1 MKLVFGLGNPGSEYA
16 NTRHNIGFIMLD
28 DYIGEYKWSKKFNGL
43 YIEKNINGEKYVFV
57 KPLSFMNLSGGV
69 VSSFV
74 NYYKVSYKDI
84 IVIHDDL
91 DLPVGKIR
99 IKVNSSAGGH
109 NGVKDIIKSLNTQEF
124 MRIKVGISNNKNIDT
139 KDYVLGKFSNEDLQ
153 TYDNIFKISVDII
166 NDFIKSDFDKV
177 MSKYNHK

>member
-1 MKLVFGLGNPGSEYA
+1 MKLIFGLGNPGSEYA

-139 KDYVLGKFSNEDLQ
+139 KDYVLGNFSKSDLKVIKDIEKEVFEIIENFD
-153 TYDNIFKISVDII
+153 YDNID
-166 NDFIKSDFDKV
+166 NL
-177 MSKYNHK
+177 MNKYN

>member
-1 MKLVFGLGNPGSEYA
+1 MKLIFGLGNPGSEYE

-28 DYIGEYKWSKKFNGL
+28 DYIGECKWSKKFNGL
-43 YIEKNINGEKYVFV
+43 YIEKNINGEKYIFV
-57 KPLSFMNLSGGV
+57 KPLSYMNLSGGV

-74 NYYKVSYKDI
+74 KYYKVTNKDI

-109 NGVKDIIKSLNTQEF
+109 NGIKDIIKSLNTQEF
-124 MRIKVGISNNKNIDT
+124 CRIKVGISNNKDIDT
-139 KDYVLGKFSNEDLQ
+139 KDYVLGKFSKADMD
-153 TYDNIFKISVDII
+153 TIKNIEKEVFEII
-166 NDFIKSDFDKV
+166 ENFEFDKIDSL
-177 MSKYNHK
+177 MNKYN

>member
-1 MKLVFGLGNPGSEYA
+1 MKLIFGLGNPGGEYA

-28 DYIGEYKWSKKFNGL
+28 DYIGENKWSKKFNGL
-43 YIEKNINGEKYVFV
+43 YIEKNINGEKYIFV
-57 KPLSFMNLSGGV
+57 KPLSYMNLSGGV

-74 NYYKVSYKDI
+74 KYYKVTNKDI

-109 NGVKDIIKSLNTQEF
+109 NGIKDIIKSLNTQEF
-124 MRIKVGISNNKNIDT
+124 CRIKVGISNNKDIDT
-139 KDYVLGKFSNEDLQ
+139 KDYVLGKFSKADMDTIKNVERDV
-153 TYDNIFKISVDII
+153 FEII
-166 NDFIKSDFDKV
+166 ENYDFDKIDSL
-177 MSKYNHK
+177 MNKYN

>member
-1 MKLVFGLGNPGSEYA
+1 MKLIFGLGNPCSEYA

-28 DYIGEYKWSKKFNGL
+28 DYIGNEKWSKKFNGL
-43 YIEKNINGEKYVFV
+43 YIEKNINGEKYIFV

-69 VSSFV
+69 VRSFIK
-74 NYYKVSYKDI
+74 YYKVSYKDI

-109 NGVKDIIKSLNTQEF
+109 NGIKDIIKSLNTQEF
-124 MRIKVGISNNKNIDT
+124 VRIKVGISNNKDIDT
-139 KDYVLGKFSNEDLQ
+139 KDYVLGNFSKADMSTIKNLEKEV
-153 TYDNIFKISVDII
+153 FEII
-166 NDFIKSDFDKV
+166 ENFEYDKV
-177 MSKYNHK
+177 DSLMNKYN

>member
-1 MKLVFGLGNPGSEYA
+1 MKLIFGLGNPGSEYA

-28 DYIGEYKWSKKFNGL
+28 DYIGENKWAKKFNGL
-43 YIEKNINGEKYVFV
+43 YIEKNINGEKYIFV
-57 KPLSFMNLSGGV
+57 KPLSYMNLSGGV

-74 NYYKVSYKDI
+74 KYYKVTNKDI

-109 NGVKDIIKSLNTQEF
+109 NGIKDIIKSLNTQEF
-124 MRIKVGISNNKNIDT
+124 CRIKVGISNNKDIDT
-139 KDYVLGKFSNEDLQ
+139 KDYVLGKFSKADMDTIKNVEREV
-153 TYDNIFKISVDII
+153 FEII
-166 NDFIKSDFDKV
+166 ENYDFDKIDIL
-177 MSKYNHK
+177 MNKYN

>member
-109 NGVKDIIKSLNTQEF
+109 NGIKDIIRSLNTQEF

-139 KDYVLGKFSNEDLQ
+139 KDYVLGNFSKSDLKIIKDIEKEVFEIIENFD
-153 TYDNIFKISVDII
+153 YDNIDSLM
-166 NDFIKSDFDKV
+166 N
-177 MSKYNHK
+177 KYN

>member
-1 MKLVFGLGNPGSEYA
+1 MKLIFGLGNPGGEYA

-28 DYIGEYKWSKKFNGL
+28 DYIGENKWSKKFNGL
-43 YIEKNINGEKYVFV
+43 YIEKNINGEKYIFV
-57 KPLSFMNLSGGV
+57 KPLSYMNLSGGV

-74 NYYKVSYKDI
+74 KYYKVTNKDI

-109 NGVKDIIKSLNTQEF
+109 NGIKDIIKSLNTQEF
-124 MRIKVGISNNKNIDT
+124 CRIKVGISNNKDIDT
-139 KDYVLGKFSNEDLQ
+139 KDYVLGKFSKADMDTIKNVEREV
-153 TYDNIFKISVDII
+153 YEII
-166 NDFIKSDFDKV
+166 ENYDFDKIDIL
-177 MSKYNHK
+177 MNKYN

>member
-1 MKLVFGLGNPGSEYA
+1 MKLIFGLGNPGAEYA

-28 DYIGEYKWSKKFNGL
+28 DYIGENKWSKKFNGL
-43 YIEKNINGEKYVFV
+43 YIEKNINGEKYIFV
-57 KPLSFMNLSGGV
+57 KPLSYMNLSGGV

-74 NYYKVSYKDI
+74 KYYKVTNKDI

-109 NGVKDIIKSLNTQEF
+109 NGIKDIIKSLNTQEF
-124 MRIKVGISNNKNIDT
+124 CRIKVGISNNKDIDT
-139 KDYVLGKFSNEDLQ
+139 KDYVLGKFSKADMATIKNVEREV
-153 TYDNIFKISVDII
+153 FEII
-166 NDFIKSDFDKV
+166 ENYDFDKIDIL
-177 MSKYNHK
+177 MNKYN

>member
-1 MKLVFGLGNPGSEYA
+1 MKLIFGLGNPGSEYA

-28 DYIGEYKWSKKFNGL
+28 DYIGENKWSKKLNGL
-43 YIEKNINGEKYVFV
+43 YIEKNINGEKYIFV
-57 KPLSFMNLSGGV
+57 KPLSYMNLSGGV

-74 NYYKVSYKDI
+74 KYYKVTNKDI

-109 NGVKDIIKSLNTQEF
+109 NGIKDIIKSLNTQEF
-124 MRIKVGISNNKNIDT
+124 CRIKVGISNNKDIDT
-139 KDYVLGKFSNEDLQ
+139 KDYVLGKFSKADMDTIKNVEREV
-153 TYDNIFKISVDII
+153 FEII
-166 NDFIKSDFDKV
+166 ENYDFDKIDIL
-177 MSKYNHK
+177 MNKYN

>member
-1 MKLVFGLGNPGSEYA
+1 MKLIFGLGNPGSEYA

>member
-1 MKLVFGLGNPGSEYA
+1 MKLIFGLGNPGGEYA

-28 DYIGEYKWSKKFNGL
+28 DYIGENKWSKKFNGL
-43 YIEKNINGEKYVFV
+43 YIEKNINGEKYIFV
-57 KPLSFMNLSGGV
+57 KPLSYMNLSGGV

-74 NYYKVSYKDI
+74 KYYKVTNKDI

-109 NGVKDIIKSLNTQEF
+109 NGIKGIIKSLNTQEF
-124 MRIKVGISNNKNIDT
+124 CRIKVGISNNKDIDT
-139 KDYVLGKFSNEDLQ
+139 KDYVLGKFSKADMATIKNVEREV
-153 TYDNIFKISVDII
+153 FEII
-166 NDFIKSDFDKV
+166 ENYDFDKIDSL
-177 MSKYNHK
+177 MNKYN

>member
-1 MKLVFGLGNPGSEYA
+1 MKLIFGLGNPGSEYA

-43 YIEKNINGEKYVFV
+43 YIEKNINGEKYIFV

-139 KDYVLGKFSNEDLQ
+139 KDYVLGNFSKSDLKVIKDIEKEVFEIIENFD
-153 TYDNIFKISVDII
+153 YDNIDSLM
-166 NDFIKSDFDKV
+166 N
-177 MSKYNHK
+177 KYN

>member
-139 KDYVLGKFSNEDLQ
+139 KDYVLGNFSKSDLKIIKDIEKEVFEIIENFD
-153 TYDNIFKISVDII
+153 YDNIDSLM
-166 NDFIKSDFDKV
+166 N
-177 MSKYNHK
+177 KYN

>member
-1 MKLVFGLGNPGSEYA
+1 MKLIFGLGNPGSEYA

-139 KDYVLGKFSNEDLQ
+139 KDYVLGNFS
-153 TYDNIFKISVDII
+153 
-166 NDFIKSDFDKV
+166 KSDLKIIKDI
-177 MSKYNHK
+177 S

>member
-1 MKLVFGLGNPGSEYA
+1 MKLIFGLGNPGSEYA

-139 KDYVLGKFSNEDLQ
+139 KDYVLGNFSKSDLKIIKDIEKEVFEIIENFD
-153 TYDNIFKISVDII
+153 YDNID
-166 NDFIKSDFDKV
+166 NL
-177 MSKYNHK
+177 MNKYN

>member
-1 MKLVFGLGNPGSEYA
+1 MKLIFGLGNPGSEYA

-28 DYIGEYKWSKKFNGL
+28 DYIGNEKWSKKFNGL
-43 YIEKNINGEKYVFV
+43 YIEKNINGEKYIFV

-74 NYYKVSYKDI
+74 KYYKVTYKDI

-124 MRIKVGISNNKNIDT
+124 MRIKIGISHNRDIDT
-139 KDYVLGKFSNEDLQ
+139 KDYVLGSFSKNDMNTIKDIEKEVFEIIEKFD
-153 TYDNIFKISVDII
+153 YDNID
-166 NDFIKSDFDKV
+166 NL
-177 MSKYNHK
+177 MNKYN

>member
-109 NGVKDIIKSLNTQEF
+109 NGIKDIIKSLNTQEF

-139 KDYVLGKFSNEDLQ
+139 KDYVLGNFSKSDLKIIKDIEKEVFEIIENFD
-153 TYDNIFKISVDII
+153 YDNIDSLM
-166 NDFIKSDFDKV
+166 N
-177 MSKYNHK
+177 KYN

>member
-1 MKLVFGLGNPGSEYA
+1 MKLIFGLGNPGAEYA

-28 DYIGEYKWSKKFNGL
+28 DYIGENKWSKKFNGL
-43 YIEKNINGEKYVFV
+43 YIEKNINGEKYIFV
-57 KPLSFMNLSGGV
+57 KPLSYMNLSGGV

-74 NYYKVSYKDI
+74 KYYKVTNKDI

-109 NGVKDIIKSLNTQEF
+109 NGIKDIIKSLNTQEF
-124 MRIKVGISNNKNIDT
+124 CRIKVGISNNKDIDT
-139 KDYVLGKFSNEDLQ
+139 KDYVLGKFSKADMDTIKNVEREV
-153 TYDNIFKISVDII
+153 YEII
-166 NDFIKSDFDKV
+166 ENYDFDKIDIL
-177 MSKYNHK
+177 MNKYN

>member
-1 MKLVFGLGNPGSEYA
+1 MKLIFGLGNPGSEYA

-139 KDYVLGKFSNEDLQ
+139 KDYVLGNFSKSDLKVIKDIEKEVFEIIENFD
-153 TYDNIFKISVDII
+153 YDNIDSLM
-166 NDFIKSDFDKV
+166 N
-177 MSKYNHK
+177 KYN

>member
-1 MKLVFGLGNPGSEYA
+1 MKLIFGLGNPGSEYA

-139 KDYVLGKFSNEDLQ
+139 KDYVLGNFSKSDLKIIKDIEKEVFEIIENFD
-153 TYDNIFKISVDII
+153 YDNIDSLM
-166 NDFIKSDFDKV
+166 N
-177 MSKYNHK
+177 KYN

>member
-16 NTRHNIGFIMLD
+16 NTRHNVGFIMLD
-28 DYIGEYKWSKKFNGL
+28 DYIGNEKWSKKFNGL
-43 YIEKNINGEKYVFV
+43 YIEKNINGEKYIFV

-74 NYYKVSYKDI
+74 KYYKASNKDI

-109 NGVKDIIKSLNTQEF
+109 NGIKDIIKSLGTQEF
-124 MRIKVGISNNKNIDT
+124 VRIKIGISNNKDIDT
-139 KDYVLGKFSNEDLQ
+139 KDYVLGKFSKADIDSIKNIEREVFEIIESFE
-153 TYDNIFKISVDII
+153 YDKVDILM
-166 NDFIKSDFDKV
+166 N
-177 MSKYNHK
+177 KYN

>member
-1 MKLVFGLGNPGSEYA
+1 MKLIFGLGNPGSEYA

-28 DYIGEYKWSKKFNGL
+28 DYIGNEKWSKKFNGL
-43 YIEKNINGEKYVFV
+43 YIEKNINGEKYIFV

-74 NYYKVSYKDI
+74 KYYKVSYKDI

-109 NGVKDIIKSLNTQEF
+109 NGIKDIIKSLNTQEF
-124 MRIKVGISNNKNIDT
+124 MRIKVGISHNKDIDT
-139 KDYVLGKFSNEDLQ
+139 KDYVLGNFSKADMNTIKNIERDVFEIIENFE
-153 TYDNIFKISVDII
+153 YDNIDSLM
-166 NDFIKSDFDKV
+166 N
-177 MSKYNHK
+177 KYN

>member
-1 MKLVFGLGNPGSEYA
+1 MKLIFGLGNPGGEYA

-28 DYIGEYKWSKKFNGL
+28 DYIGENKWSKKFNGL
-43 YIEKNINGEKYVFV
+43 YIEKNINGEKYIFV
-57 KPLSFMNLSGGV
+57 KPLSYMNLSGGV

-74 NYYKVSYKDI
+74 KYYKVTNKDI

-109 NGVKDIIKSLNTQEF
+109 NGIKDIIKSLNTQEF
-124 MRIKVGISNNKNIDT
+124 CRIKVGISNNKDIDT
-139 KDYVLGKFSNEDLQ
+139 KDYVLGKFSKADMDTIKNVEREV
-153 TYDNIFKISVDII
+153 FEII
-166 NDFIKSDFDKV
+166 ENYDFDKIDSL
-177 MSKYNHK
+177 MNKYN

>member
-91 DLPVGKIR
+91 DLPFGKIR

-139 KDYVLGKFSNEDLQ
+139 KDYVLGNFSKSDLKIIKDIEKEVFEIIENFD
-153 TYDNIFKISVDII
+153 YDNIDSLM
-166 NDFIKSDFDKV
+166 N
-177 MSKYNHK
+177 KYN

>member
-1 MKLVFGLGNPGSEYA
+1 MKLIFGLGNPGSEYA

-28 DYIGEYKWSKKFNGL
+28 DYIGNEKWSKKFNGL
-43 YIEKNINGEKYVFV
+43 YIEKNINGEKYIFV

-74 NYYKVSYKDI
+74 KYYKVSYKDI

-109 NGVKDIIKSLNTQEF
+109 NGIKDIIKSLNTQEF
-124 MRIKVGISNNKNIDT
+124 MRIKVGISHNKDIDT
-139 KDYVLGKFSNEDLQ
+139 KDYVLGNFTKADMSTIKNIEREVFEIIENFE
-153 TYDNIFKISVDII
+153 YDNIDSLM
-166 NDFIKSDFDKV
+166 N
-177 MSKYNHK
+177 KYN